1 MEIRQRTNR
10 NVLILDLQGSFTIGR
25 SEERYRELVNQLLAE
40 GKKEL
45 LINLAE
51 VSMVDSSGLGAL
63 LKSFNSVKQVEGQLK
78 LLKPSDLTR
87 RLLSITGLVSI
98 FEVFD
103 DETAALSSF

>member
-1 MEIRQRTNR
+1 M
-10 NVLILDLQGSFTIGR
+10 ILDLQGSLTIGR

-51 VSMVDSSGLGAL
+51 VTMVDSSGLGAL
-63 LKSFNSVKQVEGQLK
+63 LKSFNSVKQAEGKLK
-78 LLKPSDLTR
+78 LLKPSDLAR
-87 RLLSITGLVSI
+87 RLLSITGLLSV

-103 DETAALSSF
+103 DEAAALSSF